1 MLGLRGASRYLHP
14 DFSDAFE
21 LECRALSHVRNNM
34 GLTNV
39 QLMVPFCR
47 TAEEGKRVIELLEK
61 NGLKRGE
68 NGLQVW
74 VMCEVPSN
82 VVSSMGSDA

>member
-1 MLGLRGASRYLHP
+1 MIGLRGASRYLHP
-14 DFSDAFE
+14 DFADAFE
-21 LECRALSHVRNNM
+21 LECRALSHVRNKM

-39 QLMVPFCR
+39 QLMIPFCR
-47 TAEEGKRVIELLEK
+47 TADEGKRAIELLEK

-68 NGLQVW
+68 SGLQVW

-82 VVSSMGSDA
+82 VVSCQC